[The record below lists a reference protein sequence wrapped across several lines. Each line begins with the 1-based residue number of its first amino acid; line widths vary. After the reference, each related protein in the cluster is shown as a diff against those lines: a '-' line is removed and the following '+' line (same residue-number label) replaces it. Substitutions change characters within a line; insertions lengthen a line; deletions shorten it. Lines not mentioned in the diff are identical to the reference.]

1 MRQMEESTELV
12 IPVRITP
19 ELVEYVL
26 EKLREVW
33 DTIQELWREVVKR
46 LQHAAVQFSAWLR
59 SQMRRAEPKLYHL
72 AFHAKRHRVR
82 KKNLRRLLQRLAA
95 P

>member
-1 MRQMEESTELV
+1 MAESIELV

-19 ELVEYVL
+19 EAARYVL
-26 EKLREVW
+26 AKLREVW
-33 DTIQELWREVVKR
+33 DAIQELWREVM
-46 LQHAAVQFSAWLR
+46 LQHAAAQFYTWLR
-59 SQMRRAEPKLYHL
+59 SQMCRAEPKLYHL

-82 KKNLRRLLQRLAA
+82 KKNLQRLLQRLAA